1 MNTSQDIKMKMVDD
15 NVGNQVRQNAMQ
27 NDGNEVG
34 QIVVQ
39 NSGIQNVENMNGLSI
54 VPEIANEYGN
64 GNVVAARAEGNSNGS
79 NDNHIR
85 CFNSQEEGH
94 HASTCTVKPKK
105 QDATYLMQQM
115 QIARKKEQASTS
127 GTQSDNAPVYDSDGS
142 TELPPEYIECKNIK
156 LAIRNAKSE
165 VVCAMCKQC
174 LITANHDVCM
184 LNYVNDMNS
193 HALNKNANVENVENQ
208 KKHKPKVRKP
218 KKVGSKERL
227 DSSKPSTPRS
237 CLGWSPTGRM
247 FDLKGKIIATSESV
261 CQSDCSKG
269 CQNWFDTLLIP
280 LLSEYKSK
288 EKETH
293 GDNERDN

>member
-1 MNTSQDIKMKMVDD
+1 MNTSQDIKMQMVDD

-115 QIARKKEQASTS
+115 QIARKKEVGIQL
-127 GTQSDNAPVYDSDGS
+127 TQ
-142 TELPPEYIECKNIK
+142 
-156 LAIRNAKSE
+156 
-165 VVCAMCKQC
+165 
-174 LITANHDVCM
+174 
-184 LNYVNDMNS
+184 
-193 HALNKNANVENVENQ
+193 
-208 KKHKPKVRKP
+208 
-218 KKVGSKERL
+218 
-227 DSSKPSTPRS
+227 
-237 CLGWSPTGRM
+237 
-247 FDLKGKIIATSESV
+247 
-261 CQSDCSKG
+261 
-269 CQNWFDTLLIP
+269 
-280 LLSEYKSK
+280 
-288 EKETH
+288 
-293 GDNERDN
+293 